1 MGSVILISDHCPNAQ
16 TSWVWVNTQY
26 IPTILSIQVLAI
38 LLVWCPLD
46 CLKHKKHQHISS
58 WHLAFASRPS
68 GTKFNFPSCTYLLCY
83 STYSSFSSSSSSRN
97 YLLLLLLKEL
107 WDLLFILS
115 STLFQFLRK
124 MCQNL
129 SLSKSRANASSM
141 LILHIFREN

>member
-1 MGSVILISDHCPNAQ
+1 MGSVILISDHCPNTQ
-16 TSWVWVNTQY
+16 TSWVWIHTQY

-115 STLFQFLRK
+115 STLLQLLLK
-124 MCQNL
+124 MYKNF
-129 SLSKSRANASSM
+129 SLGKKGADAS
-141 LILHIFREN
+141 IVVC